1 VESVSHFRL
10 AWRARNK
17 PPRSTASDVSVAA
30 LANVV
35 VGISKKV
42 KDTGVIEVD
51 GSVQEPMKLKDPV
64 GVFVDNVLVD
74 VDELELDVL
83 LVPNSELIV
92 VDWLV
97 LEV

>member
-17 PPRSTASDVSVAA
+17 PPRSTPWDVSAAA

-35 VGISKKV
+35 VGTSKKV

-51 GSVQEPMKLKDPV
+51 GSVQEPMKLPDPV
-64 GVFVDNVLVD
+64 GVFVDIVLVD
-74 VDELELDVL
+74 ADEPELDVL
-83 LVPNSELIV
+83 VPDLELT
-92 VDWLV
+92 VDDWPV